1 MGEMK
6 PSTRVRPPAEID
18 EDRAACD
25 AAFAK
30 ACRFSGGC
38 DLVEVMVAFNFWPLG
53 KNRREMKLVK
63 MKLPVFGREEGEF
76 CPCFFL

>member
-18 EDRAACD
+18 EDQAACD

-30 ACRFSGGC
+30 ACRFSRGC
-38 DLVEVMVAFNFWPLG
+38 DLVEEMVAFNFWPLG
-53 KNRREMKLVK
+53 KNRSEMKLVK
-63 MKLPVFGREEGEF
+63 MKLPVFDREEGEF